1 MDLLG
6 QYVIDT
12 PRVAVEEFQ
21 ALDGRTTF
29 QTLTFQED
37 SFNALSS
44 AIEFKLNV
52 VENLLVDFNL
62 LFNLDNNGL
71 RDKVTPLVG
80 VEYAF

>member
-1 MDLLG
+1 MSKTRTGLLVGCLAVMCAPVPTWAGDLVVTG
-6 QYVIDT
+6 IS
-12 PRVAVEEFQ
+12 PAN
-21 ALDGRTTF
+21 
-29 QTLTFQED
+29 
-37 SFNALSS
+37 NALSA
-44 AIEFKLNV
+44 AIGFKLNV